1 LWTCAPSRECTK
13 NPRLLFLSTSSH
25 LKNTTGRAGLL
36 VLRTNRTALL
46 SRPEMDYKSLYEEQ
60 LKKNK
65 ELEKE
70 KEEMK
75 CHFNILIEL
84 IQDADDEEK
93 LCLLKQLPVLN

>member
-1 LWTCAPSRECTK
+1 
-13 NPRLLFLSTSSH
+13 
-25 LKNTTGRAGLL
+25 
-36 VLRTNRTALL
+36 
-46 SRPEMDYKSLYEEQ
+46 MDYKSLYEEQ

-93 LCLLKQLPVLN
+93 LCLLKQLPILN